1 MSDRRRHGGEDFR
14 IAGMK
19 NSMTNVAPISHSI
32 PRAGNDLQ
40 QQFSR
45 EDAPVKTSE
54 YLNLQLINMVR
65 ENPVLYDE
73 EYQASIPDAQLR
85 IQRRETWDR
94 IRADICWQ
102 ETCIIED
109 VWIDLLDQYARKVP
123 GLTDAMMEAM
133 RWTDP
138 LIHKKKFPID
148 SRPPSQLNPM
158 SSALDKDYYHDV
170 PLTEDVLEP
179 EQNIG
184 NTTQS
189 LKYNYVVIQPSVG
202 HVRPNSHQTI
212 QPNTH
217 TASSFSRRKSPSPR
231 PTEAI
236 VVSYPLSPKRKNH
249 RMPNQHPQ
257 EPNQLHDPKK
267 EGAPMG
273 YSTRS
278 DVLVEVE
285 PSSSYQTSNTK
296 MYKIVTTQRNSAPQ
310 GVAQRKLMQQP
321 PHRSSSLR
329 YDNTMP
335 DQIIEPPRIVEPPK
349 KKMIIDSMGIHRNSG
364 PTSSNMNKHHIESG
378 MNETKVL
385 TDGVPLA
392 GDEIIL
398 GTDGECK
405 LGPAG
410 LIMDPTLPS
419 TSQPHGIN
427 SGQDDMHHYDLDHFE
442 DDNEVVVEEEIEQ
455 QPISTGHDLTIQYD
469 EDLAFQQHINSVL
482 NRLQDD
488 DKALLKFNMQR
499 IILDARFGEGTAK
512 QVCHGE
518 IVLTG
523 VGSSHQ
529 ALSSH
534 QSHSVHVDNDHGIEE
549 PL

>member
-1 MSDRRRHGGEDFR
+1 
-14 IAGMK
+14 
-19 NSMTNVAPISHSI
+19 
-32 PRAGNDLQ
+32 
-40 QQFSR
+40 
-45 EDAPVKTSE
+45 
-54 YLNLQLINMVR
+54 MVR

-184 NTTQS
+184 NTAQS

-249 RMPNQHPQ
+249 RMPNQHTQ

-321 PHRSSSLR
+321 VSVSGCHGGVSASLQAAQSCQKCSAMCFFSHIVLLLF
-329 YDNTMP
+329 DMTIQCPIKLLN
-335 DQIIEPPRIVEPPK
+335 PPELW
-349 KKMIIDSMGIHRNSG
+349 N
-364 PTSSNMNKHHIESG
+364 
-378 MNETKVL
+378 
-385 TDGVPLA
+385 
-392 GDEIIL
+392 
-398 GTDGECK
+398 
-405 LGPAG
+405 
-410 LIMDPTLPS
+410 
-419 TSQPHGIN
+419 
-427 SGQDDMHHYDLDHFE
+427 HFE